1 MDELMG
7 ELVRLGFLLTLW
19 AFGIWVGGASVA
31 AWVAWEK
38 GRDPAAWFV
47 MAFFLSPLVALIAL
61 SAVPARHLARVRA
74 AQRVRGAARSRLDSS
89 RAARARASARSSA
102 GCGGRTGPSSTSRSS
117 GRAAC
122 CGRRST
128 GSPSGFRSPGPRW

>member
-74 AQRVRGAARSRLDSS
+74 AQRARLDPSRATGRVAAARLV
-89 RAARARASARSSA
+89 
-102 GCGGRTGPSSTSRSS
+102 GGVRERKVN
-117 GRAAC
+117 A
-122 CGRRST
+122 
-128 GSPSGFRSPGPRW
+128 

>member
-47 MAFFLSPLVALIAL
+47 MGFFLSPLVALIAL
-61 SAVPARHLARVRA
+61 SAVPARHLARA
-74 AQRVRGAARSRLDSS
+74 
-89 RAARARASARSSA
+89 RAARRARGAVRPRPIDPARVTGA
-102 GCGGRTGPSSTSRSS
+102 VTTAARLVGDGRERK
-117 GRAAC
+117 ANA
-122 CGRRST
+122 
-128 GSPSGFRSPGPRW
+128 